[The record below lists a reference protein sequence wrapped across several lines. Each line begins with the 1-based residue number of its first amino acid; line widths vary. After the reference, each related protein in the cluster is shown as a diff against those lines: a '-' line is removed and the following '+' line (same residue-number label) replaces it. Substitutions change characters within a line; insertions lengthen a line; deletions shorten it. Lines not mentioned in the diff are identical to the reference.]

1 MKLIQ
6 SLLLF
11 ALAQAFV
18 TGCTQSTETGAESPA
33 GSQSELPYLFT
44 DDSGALMMSWVE
56 PVDTAGTYRLLYSKL
71 EGEGWSEPSEI
82 AQSNEWF
89 VNWADYPSIVSWQG
103 QAMAAHWLK
112 KVPGNTYS
120 YNVNLSMHKKS
131 DGWTEPLTP
140 HFDSTATEHGF
151 VSMRPWNEDQ
161 VLAVWLDGR
170 QTHQREEDEY
180 FDLDKAMTLRSALIS
195 RSGEVTEKKLIDD
208 SVCDCCNTS
217 LAITSDGAIAAY
229 RNRTDEEIRDIY
241 VSRYRNG
248 SWSQGVPVASD
259 NWNIGACPVNGPRI
273 AAAGSKVAVAW
284 YTGAGNTPA
293 VKAAFSDDGGSSFG
307 EAITL
312 SSDKALG
319 RVDIAIDESGHTY
332 ISWMDREGDQAFL
345 KVKRFN
351 EDGTAGSDYTI
362 TEMSSSRRSGFPQM
376 ELHGNQLVFAWT
388 DIAEQPKVNVLR
400 LPVSTIP

>member
-1 MKLIQ
+1 MKSIQ
-6 SLLLF
+6 YILLLTIT
-11 ALAQAFV
+11 LGLLS
-18 TGCTQSTETGAESPA
+18 GCSQSTNTESESPA
-33 GSQSELPYLFT
+33 GSQSELPYLFA
-44 DDSGALMMSWVE
+44 DDSGALIMSWVE

-71 EGEGWSEPSEI
+71 EGESWSEPSEI
-82 AQSNEWF
+82 AASNEWF
-89 VNWADYPSIVSWQG
+89 VNWADYPSIVSRQG
-103 QAMAAHWLK
+103 QPMAAHWLK

-120 YNVNLSMHKKS
+120 YYVNMSMHS
-131 DGWTEPLTP
+131 EDDGWTEPLTP

-151 VSMRPWNEDQ
+151 VSMMPWNEDQ

-229 RNRTDEEIRDIY
+229 RNRTGEEIRDIY

-248 SWSQGVPVASD
+248 SWSEGVPVASD

-273 AAAGSKVAVAW
+273 AASGSKVAVAW
-284 YTGAGNTPA
+284 YTAAGDSPA
-293 VKAAFSDDGGSSFG
+293 VKAAFSEDGGASFSD
-307 EAITL
+307 AITL
-312 SSDKALG
+312 SSAKALG
-319 RVDIAIDESGHTY
+319 RVDIAIHESGTSY
-332 ISWMDREGDQAFL
+332 ISWMDREGDKAFL
-345 KVKRFN
+345 KVKKFN
-351 EDGTAGSDYTI
+351 EDGTSGNDYTV

-376 ELHGNQLVFAWT
+376 ELHGDRLVFAWT
-388 DIAEQPKVNVLR
+388 DIAENPKIKALQ